1 MSQVT
6 NLNIAPY
13 YDDFDA
19 SKNYRKVLFK
29 PGYPIQ
35 SRELTTLQSILHE
48 QIEKFGQHFFKE
60 GSMVIPGG
68 TIVDSSYF
76 AVRIDPFFLNVPVK
90 EYTKYLADNKIEIQ
104 GEISGVKATVVN
116 RITDIESIDQFDTL
130 YLKYTASGDDGV
142 TKKFLDGENLITLS
156 DIEYSNTRITANS
169 TFART
174 IISDSVK
181 TGSSAS
187 IGEGIF
193 FIRGYFVQV
202 PSSTV
207 ILDQYTN
214 QPSYKVGL
222 TIKEELVSASSLNS
236 DLFDNAKG
244 YSNETAPG
252 ADRFKISAVLSKKLL
267 TDNDDSDFVELIRIE
282 NGITKEQVKKTEY
295 NVFKDELARRT
306 YDESGDYYIEPF
318 SVDIR
323 ETLNNRI
330 ANRGLYFSNQIT
342 QNGNTPSDNLFTLQ
356 ISEGKAYVRG
366 YEIEKTSTTSIDL
379 PKPRTTKSID
389 DVTLPIKIGN
399 IVVVN
404 NIFGTPQIGFSTF
417 VHLLDKRLTAA
428 QQRDLTGNKI
438 GKARV
443 YDFNQY
449 TGTNYQL
456 RLFDIETFTKVSLA
470 STSSAVVG
478 DHVEGKFSGSAG
490 FVNEQTGTGS
500 VLTLTDVSGEF
511 QINEPILVNGIEVGS
526 NIGTVSDFDFA
537 DIKAIHSDRGSE
549 LTGVGA
555 TSFAADL
562 ELSHS
567 KQVFQTGAEFQIS
580 AFSGGISTV
589 TGPSVSDFRSLV
601 KVGDI
606 ISYSSSS
613 NLTNVDPTF
622 NRVSGFGIGGTNFT
636 IQNVADVSG
645 ICNGGVVGN
654 SSPTD
659 IFVRVPF
666 LSKGS
671 NPGFLIPF
679 KEENIASL
687 NLLDSNYIT
696 RKVFKVN
703 ASGQQVVLNLSSH
716 GDNLFFEPFSLSNY
730 LITKDSDG
738 SRFILR
744 EPQFAFSNNNR
755 TLTISS
761 LGDDGN
767 VTVTATV
774 KRTKFASIEKNIT
787 RCTSLVINKSNDTSS
802 GLTTTTLND
811 GLTFSKVYGTRVQDE
826 EISLNFPEIHRI
838 LGIFESDDNNDPNEP
853 FFVVSSQSEGFMN
866 NVIVG
871 EQIIGGESG
880 AVARVTDVTND
891 TKIKFV
897 YENDKTFEVDELI
910 NLQISGIIA
919 TISKLNAGDASIID
933 NFILDNGQRKEFADY
948 GRIIREKNATIP
960 NRRIKIIFDH
970 YSRSGITT
978 NGTVESINSY
988 NTLDYSNEIPTI
1000 DGKRASDVI
1009 DLRPRVAPY
1018 DPSSTKSP
1026 FEFGS
1031 RDFSASET
1039 ESLVSNQSVVVDYS
1053 YYLGRIDRIYL
1064 TKDGLFDVDEGTPS
1078 RFPKPPEKN
1087 PEAFE
1092 IGTITLPPYLLD
1104 ASTDT
1109 RTALKSH
1116 KRYTMKD
1123 INGLEH
1129 RIKTLEEYTTLSLLE
1144 TDTKNLSIKDPNTG
1158 LDKFKSG
1165 FFVDNFTSHKKSSM
1179 NRGER
1184 NFDIDRETGECR
1196 PKSTERTVSLKI
1208 ETKSSKA
1215 DPVNA
1220 DYAWITDFQ
1229 DSNITRNAQGL
1240 TLKYDE
1246 VEFVNQPFATRVEN
1260 LNPYHIALY
1269 AGSVA
1274 LEPSVDYWIEEIPL
1288 GTPEVF
1294 EDTSAWDAMA
1304 DMYGLEDREN
1314 GGMASSFWNSHE
1326 VTWSGREELIK
1337 TERLNVKRTVN
1348 VNTENQPID
1357 GGVRRITTTTTNTK
1371 FDEKRTFK
1379 EEGEEREFGIEVTP
1393 EYQTINLGKKV
1404 IGTEII
1410 YNCRSR
1416 NIEVTSTRLK
1426 PNTKFYVFMDN
1437 VDITSYCVPKLLQI
1451 SMTRG
1456 TFTTGDIVESSI
1468 EVTNLRGF
1476 AEVPDIM
1483 FRVATENHKTGPF
1496 NAPTETYKNDPYT
1509 KSALSGSYSSS
1520 STILNIDTAGLSL
1533 EVEPDQLGWVR
1544 KGMTLSSQNGNAE
1557 ADISDLSLV
1566 TDEKGA
1572 LTFSLHIP
1580 DPKVQSN
1587 PKFTTGTNTIRLTTS
1602 PTNASKL
1609 DPGECSAEATYK
1621 ASGIAEIT
1629 QEQILSIKGANIE
1642 RKQIGDPRI
1651 VSRITEDIRVKE
1663 ESTQRREEEFE
1674 EEEEEFFFEDDWYD
1688 PLAQSFLVESK
1699 YQDGIFVTGG
1709 NLYFKTKDDNVPVTV
1724 QIRTMRDGSPT
1735 TTIVPFGEMNIDP
1748 DDVKL
1753 SDDSSVPTP
1762 FKFPTPVY
1770 LKSGKEYALV
1780 LIAPT
1785 EKYNHFITRMGE
1797 EDLILEAISNQQPY
1811 LGSLF
1816 KSQNQSTWTPSQFED
1831 LKFTLNKAKFVTN
1844 TPSSFIFYNNKLDFG
1859 QIRKKN
1865 PVTAYSK
1872 TQRISIQGAA
1882 TPTFVKGHE
1891 LKQGTNTGRIVSIGS
1906 SVTESTSGLTFETT
1920 TGVGL
1925 TNGTFTG
1932 IGASS
1937 VTGIGTGLEATVTV
1951 SGTTPSVNTITVTN
1965 GGTGYQIGD
1974 ALVFDKVGNTGST
1987 VRAFVDSV
1995 SNPNYLVVDQVD
2007 NNFVS
2012 SSGIVHI
2019 ASDGTNT
2026 NIAANKINSVV
2037 SDPIKDGFTME
2048 FDHRNHGMHGSNNKL
2063 EIKNFI
2069 SDKKATDISED
2080 ILFDSTT
2087 ITVED
2092 ATGLNT
2098 FEGTAVGT
2106 ANTGYLQVG
2115 KEIIGYHGPVSGN
2128 VINGIS
2134 ERGVDSSL
2142 VSTHKAGK
2150 RKISK
2155 YEFNGVSLRK
2165 INKVHNI
2172 DGTRDRTF
2180 NSYYVK
2186 LDDTTN
2192 YQGNSLPFTRTKAGG
2207 GSRLR
2212 VSQNIPFEAIDP
2224 RVTMINPT
2232 GTSVSARIKTTSGSS
2247 VSGTEASFTD
2257 KGYEDITLNKLNI
2270 LDDPRIVASKVN
2282 ELNLLNNENSFAL
2295 EVVLSSSKPD
2305 VSPMI
2310 DLNTPNIIL
2319 ISNLVDDQVSNYTE
2333 DRRSRVQGEEPNS
2346 AVYITNR
2353 INLEFP
2359 SNSLYVQFD
2368 GHKDDDSDFRVF
2380 YKLHRSDLPEKQVYN
2395 PFNLDGSPDTF
2406 VDPNIK
2412 YNGFS
2417 EYKYTAENLPQFT
2430 SFTIKVI
2437 MTSKNQANAPRFKNF
2452 RAIALRSF
2460 DVD

>member
-29 PGYPIQ
+29 PGFPIQ
-35 SRELTTLQSILHE
+35 SRELSTLQSILHE

-68 TIVDSSYF
+68 TIVDLSYF
-76 AVRIDPFFLNVPVK
+76 AVRIDPFFLNIPVK

-116 RITDIESIDQFDTL
+116 RLTDGESVDQFDTL

-142 TKKFLDGENLITLS
+142 TKTFLDGENLITLS

-169 TFART
+169 FFART
-174 IISDSVK
+174 IISDSIK

-187 IGEGIF
+187 INEGIF

-202 PSSTV
+202 PASTV
-207 ILDQYTN
+207 ILDQYEN
-214 QPSYKVGL
+214 RPSYKIGL
-222 TIKEELVSASSLNS
+222 SINEELISASSQNS

-252 ADRFKISAVLSKKLL
+252 ADRFKISAILSKKLL

-282 NGITKEQVKKTEY
+282 DGITKEQVKKTEY

-389 DVTLPIKIGN
+389 NVTLPIKIGN

-417 VHLLDKRLTAA
+417 VHLLDKRLTSSRGKDSTAS
-428 QQRDLTGNKI
+428 LI

-470 STSSAVVG
+470 STSSAVIG

-526 NIGTVSDFDFA
+526 NIGTVSDFEFT
-537 DIKAIHSDRGSE
+537 DIKAIHSDGGINGGSK
-549 LTGVGA
+549 T
-555 TSFAADL
+555 FAADL
-562 ELSHS
+562 ELSHG

-580 AFSGGISTV
+580 VLSGGISTV

-606 ISYSSSS
+606 ISYSASA
-613 NLTNVDPTF
+613 NLTNLDPTF
-622 NRVSGFGIGGTNFT
+622 NQVSGFGIGGTNFT
-636 IQNVADVSG
+636 IQNVADVTG
-645 ICNGGVVGN
+645 VCNGGVV
-654 SSPTD
+654 SDASPTD
-659 IFVRVPF
+659 IIVRVPF

-679 KEENIASL
+679 KEDNIASL

-703 ASGQQVVLNLSSH
+703 ASGQQAVLELSSH
-716 GDNLFFEPFSLSNY
+716 GDNLFFEPFSISNY
-730 LITKDSDG
+730 VATKDSTG
-738 SRFILR
+738 NRITLR
-744 EPQFAFSNNNR
+744 EPQFEFSNNNR
-755 TLTISS
+755 TLKINS
-761 LGDDGN
+761 LGVTGN
-767 VTVTATV
+767 VTVTASV
-774 KRTKFASIEKNIT
+774 KRTVFASIEKSIT
-787 RCTSLVINKSNDTSS
+787 RCASLVINRSNDTSS
-802 GLTTTTLND
+802 GITTTSLND

-826 EISLNFPEIHRI
+826 EISLNVPEIHRV
-838 LGIFESDDNNDPNEP
+838 LGIFESDDSTDPDVP
-853 FFVVSSQSEGFMN
+853 FFTVSSQSESFSN

-880 AVARVTDVTND
+880 AVARVVDIPNP
-891 TKIKFV
+891 TKLTFV
-897 YENDKTFEVDELI
+897 YENDKTFEVDESVTLGT
-910 NLQISGIIA
+910 SGIVA
-919 TISKLNAGDASIID
+919 VISKLDPGDASIID
-933 NFILDNGQRKEFADY
+933 NYILDNGQRQEFADY
-948 GRIIREKNATIP
+948 GRIIREKSASAP
-960 NRRIKIIFDH
+960 NRKIKIIFDH
-970 YSRSGITT
+970 YARSGIST

-988 NTLDYSNEIPTI
+988 NTLDYSNEVPSI

-1018 DPSSTKSP
+1018 DTSSTKSP

-1031 RDFSASET
+1031 RDFSESET

-1053 YYLGRIDRIYL
+1053 YYLGRIDRVYL
-1064 TKDGLFDVDEGTPS
+1064 TRDGLFDVDEGTPS
-1078 RFPKPPEKN
+1078 RNPKPPEKN

-1109 RTALKSH
+1109 KTALKSH

-1165 FFVDNFTSHKKSSM
+1165 FFVDNFVNHKKHSM

-1184 NFDIDRETGECR
+1184 KFDIDRETGECR

-1215 DPVNA
+1215 DPINA

-1294 EDTSAWDAMA
+1294 EDTTAWDAMA

-1314 GGMASSFWNSHE
+1314 GGMAASYWNSHE
-1326 VTWSGREELIK
+1326 ITWSGREELIK
-1337 TERLNVKRTVN
+1337 TERLNVKRTVD
-1348 VNTENQPID
+1348 VNTENFNIQ
-1357 GGVRRITTTTTNTK
+1357 GGVRRVTTTTTNTK

-1393 EYQTINLGKKV
+1393 EYQTVNLGKKV

-1437 VDITSYCVPKLLQI
+1437 VDITSYCVPKLLQV

-1456 TFTTGDIVESSI
+1456 TFKTGDIVESSI

-1496 NAPTETYKNDPYT
+1496 NAPTETYKNEPYT

-1544 KGMTLSSQNGNAE
+1544 KGMTLASQNGNAE

-1602 PTNASKL
+1602 PTNESKL

-1651 VSRITEDIRVKE
+1651 VSRITEDIRAKE
-1663 ESTQRREEEFE
+1663 ESTQRREE
-1674 EEEEEFFFEDDWYD
+1674 DTDWYD

-1699 YQDGIFVTGG
+1699 YQDGLFVTGG

-1797 EDLILEAISNQQPY
+1797 EDLILQAISNQQPY

-1844 TPSSFIFYNNKLDFG
+1844 TPSSFIFYNNQLDFG
-1859 QIRKKN
+1859 KIRKKN
-1865 PVTAYSK
+1865 PVIAYSK
-1872 TQRISIQGAA
+1872 TQRIAIQGAT
-1882 TPTFVKGHE
+1882 TPTFVKGQE
-1891 LKQGTNTGRIVSIGS
+1891 LKQSTNTGRIVSIGA
-1906 SVTESTSGLTFETT
+1906 SVQSGTSGLTFEGN
-1920 TGVGL
+1920 TGIGL

-1951 SGTTPSVNTITVTN
+1951 SGLSVSSINITN
-1965 GGTGYQIGD
+1965 GGFGYQVGD

-1987 VRAFVDSV
+1987 VRAFVGIV
-1995 SNPNYLVVDQVD
+1995 SNTNYLVVDQVD
-2007 NNFVS
+2007 KNFNDGS
-2012 SSGIVHI
+2012 NITHI

-2026 NIAANKINSVV
+2026 TLTVESVV

-2048 FDHRNHGMHGSNNKL
+2048 FDHRNHGMHGSNNKVQ
-2063 EIKNFI
+2063 IANFT
-2069 SDKKATDISED
+2069 SDKKPTDITED
-2080 ILFDSTT
+2080 ILFDSTS
-2087 ITVED
+2087 ITVES
-2092 ATGLNT
+2092 ATGFDT
-2098 FEGTAVGT
+2098 FEGAAVGS
-2106 ANTGYLQVG
+2106 AHTGYIQVG
-2115 KEIIGYHGPVSGN
+2115 KEVIGYHGPVSGN

-2150 RKISK
+2150 RKVSK
-2155 YEFNGVSLRK
+2155 YEFNGISLRK

-2180 NSYYVK
+2180 NSYYIK
-2186 LDDTTN
+2186 LDDSETN
-2192 YQGNSLPFTRTKAGG
+2192 KPFTRTKAGG

-2247 VSGTEASFTD
+2247 VSGTEASFAD
-2257 KGYEDITLNKLNI
+2257 RGYEDITLNKLNI

-2295 EVVLSSSKPD
+2295 ELVLSSSKPD

-2319 ISNLVDDQVSNYTE
+2319 ISNLVDDQVSSYTE

-2406 VDPNIK
+2406 VDPNVR

>member
-6 NLNIAPY
+6 NLNITPY

-29 PGYPIQ
+29 PGFPIQ

-68 TIVDSSYF
+68 TIVDLSYF
-76 AVRIDPFFLNVPVK
+76 AVRLDPFFLNIPVK

-104 GEISGVKATVVN
+104 GETSGVKATVVN
-116 RITDIESIDQFDTL
+116 RITNGESIDQFDTL

-142 TKKFLDGENLITLS
+142 TKTFLDGENLITLS

-174 IISDSVK
+174 IISDSIK
-181 TGSSAS
+181 IGSSAS
-187 IGEGIF
+187 ISEGIF
-193 FIRGYFVQV
+193 FIRGYFIQV
-202 PSSTV
+202 PASTV
-207 ILDQYTN
+207 ILDQYAN
-214 QPSYKVGL
+214 QPSYKIGL
-222 TIKEELVSASSLNS
+222 SIKEELVSASSINS

-252 ADRFKISAVLSKKLL
+252 ADRFKISAILSKKLL

-282 NGITKEQVKKTEY
+282 DGVTKEQVKKTEY

-389 DVTLPIKIGN
+389 NVTLPIKIGN

-417 VHLLDKRLTAA
+417 VHLLDKRLTSSKGKDSTAT
-428 QQRDLTGNKI
+428 LI

-470 STSSAVVG
+470 STSPAVIG

-490 FVNEQTGTGS
+490 FVNAQTGTGS

-526 NIGTVSDFDFA
+526 NIGTVRDFEFT
-537 DIKAIHSDRGSE
+537 DIKAIHSDGGINGGSK
-549 LTGVGA
+549 T
-555 TSFAADL
+555 FAADL

-580 AFSGGISTV
+580 VLSGGISTV

-606 ISYSSSS
+606 ISYSASA

-645 ICNGGVVGN
+645 ICNGGVVSN

-659 IFVRVPF
+659 IIVRVPF

-671 NPGFLIPF
+671 DPGFLIPF
-679 KEENIASL
+679 KEDNIASL

-703 ASGQQVVLNLSSH
+703 ASGQQVVLNLSAH
-716 GDNLFFEPFSLSNY
+716 GDNLFFEPFSISNY
-730 LITKDSDG
+730 IATKNSNG
-738 SRFILR
+738 NRIPLR

-761 LGDDGN
+761 LGVTGN
-767 VTVTATV
+767 VTVTASV
-774 KRTKFASIEKNIT
+774 KRTVFSSIEKSIT
-787 RCTSLVINKSNDTSS
+787 RCESLTIDRSS
-802 GLTTTTLND
+802 GITTD
-811 GLTFSKVYGTRVQDE
+811 GLTSSKIYGTRVQDE
-826 EISLNFPEIHRI
+826 EISLNFPEIHRV
-838 LGIFESDDNNDPNEP
+838 LGIFESDDETEPDVP
-853 FFVVSSQSEGFMN
+853 FFTVSSQSESFSN

-880 AVARVTDVTND
+880 AVARVVDIPNP
-891 TKIKFV
+891 TKLTFV
-897 YENDKTFEVDELI
+897 YENDKTFEVDESVTLGT
-910 NLQISGIIA
+910 SGIA
-919 TISKLNAGDASIID
+919 AVISKLDPGDASIID
-933 NFILDNGQRKEFADY
+933 NYILDNGQRQEFADY
-948 GRIIREKNATIP
+948 GRIIREKSAAAP
-960 NRRIKIIFDH
+960 NRKIKIIFDH
-970 YSRSGITT
+970 FTRSGIST

-1018 DPSSTKSP
+1018 NVGVSTLSP
-1026 FEFGS
+1026 FEFAS

-1039 ESLVSNQSVVVDYS
+1039 ESLASNQSVVVDYS
-1053 YYLGRIDRIYL
+1053 YYLGRIDRLYL

-1078 RFPKPPEKN
+1078 RYPKPPEKN

-1092 IGTITLPPYLLD
+1092 IGTITLPPYLVD

-1109 RTALKSH
+1109 QTALKSH

-1165 FFVDNFTSHKKSSM
+1165 FFVNNFLSHKKSSM

-1184 NFDIDRETGECR
+1184 NYDIDRETGECR

-1208 ETKSSKA
+1208 ETKSSKS

-1220 DYAWITDFQ
+1220 DYAWITDFE

-1246 VEFVNQPFATRVEN
+1246 VEFINQPFATRVEN

-1269 AGSVA
+1269 AGSIA
-1274 LEPSVDYWIEEIPL
+1274 LEPSVDYWVEEIPL
-1288 GTPEVF
+1288 GTPAVF
-1294 EDTSAWDAMA
+1294 EDTSQWDAMA
-1304 DMYGLEDREN
+1304 DMYGLENREN
-1314 GGMASSFWNSHE
+1314 GGMAASYWNSHE
-1326 VTWSGREELIK
+1326 ITWSGREELIK
-1337 TERLNVKRTVN
+1337 TERLNVKRTVD
-1348 VNTENQPID
+1348 VKEEKLRRSEHPYIRRVTTET
-1357 GGVRRITTTTTNTK
+1357 VNTK

-1393 EYQTINLGKKV
+1393 EYETVSLGKKV
-1404 IGTEII
+1404 IGTEVL

-1437 VDITSYCVPKLLQI
+1437 IDITSYCVPKLLQVT
-1451 SMTRG
+1451 MTRG

-1476 AEVPDIM
+1476 AETPDIM
-1483 FRVATENHKTGPF
+1483 FRVAAENHKTGPF

-1520 STILNIDTAGLSL
+1520 STILNVDTAGLAL

-1544 KGMTLSSQNGNAE
+1544 KGMTLASQNGNAE

-1602 PTNASKL
+1602 PTNETKL

-1621 ASGIAEIT
+1621 ASGIGEIT
-1629 QEQILSIKGANIE
+1629 QEQILSIKTANVE
-1642 RKQIGDPRI
+1642 RKQIGDPRVI
-1651 VSRITEDIRVKE
+1651 SRMRTETERNKRETRVNE
-1663 ESTQRREEEFE
+1663 L
-1674 EEEEEFFFEDDWYD
+1674 EDTGWYD
-1688 PLAQSFLVESK
+1688 PLAQSFLVEAK
-1699 YQDGIFVTGG
+1699 YQDGLFVTGG

-1724 QIRTMRDGSPT
+1724 QIRTMRDGTPT

-1748 DDVKL
+1748 ADINL
-1753 SDDSSVPTP
+1753 SDDSTVATP

-1770 LKSGKEYALV
+1770 LKSGKEYALTLV
-1780 LIAPT
+1780 APT

-1797 EDLILEAISNQQPY
+1797 EDLILQAISNQQPY

-1831 LKFTLNKAKFVTN
+1831 LKFTLNKAKFVTD
-1844 TPSSFIFYNNKLDFG
+1844 TPSSFIFYNNKLDLG
-1859 QIRKKN
+1859 KIRKKN
-1865 PVTAYSK
+1865 PVIAYSK
-1872 TQRISIQGAA
+1872 TQRISINGAP
-1882 TPTFVKGHE
+1882 TPTFVEGNK
-1891 LKQGTNTGRIVSIGS
+1891 LTQGTNTGRIVSIGA
-1906 SVTESTSGLTFETT
+1906 SVQSGTTGLTFEGN
-1920 TGVGL
+1920 TGIGL

-1937 VTGIGTGLEATVTV
+1937 VSGIGTGLEATITV
-1951 SGTTPSVNTITVTN
+1951 SGLSVNSINITN
-1965 GGTGYQIGD
+1965 GGSGYQVGD

-1987 VRAFVDSV
+1987 VRAFVGIV
-1995 SNPNYLVVDQVD
+1995 SNTNYLVVDQVD
-2007 NNFVS
+2007 KNFVS
-2012 SSGIVHI
+2012 GSSITHTASSGSNTVLA
-2019 ASDGTNT
+2019 AS
-2026 NIAANKINSVV
+2026 KINSVV

-2048 FDHRNHGMHGSNNKL
+2048 FDHHNHGMHGSNNKV
-2063 EIKNFI
+2063 EIKNFA
-2069 SDKKATDISED
+2069 SDKKPTDITED
-2080 ILFDSTT
+2080 ILFDSTN
-2087 ITVED
+2087 ITVESI
-2092 ATGLNT
+2092 TGLDT
-2098 FEGTAVGT
+2098 FEGAAVGS
-2106 ANTGYLQVG
+2106 ANTGYVKVG

-2150 RKISK
+2150 RKVSK
-2155 YEFNGVSLRK
+2155 YEFNGISLRK
-2165 INKVHNI
+2165 INKIHNI
-2172 DGTRDRTF
+2172 DGSRDRTF
-2180 NSYYVK
+2180 NSYYIK
-2186 LDDTTN
+2186 LNDDAEN
-2192 YQGNSLPFTRTKAGG
+2192 KPFVRTKAGG
-2207 GSRLR
+2207 GSKLR

-2224 RVTMINPT
+2224 RITMINPT
-2232 GTSVSARIKTTSGSS
+2232 GTSVSARIKTISGSS
-2247 VSGTEASFTD
+2247 ISGTEASFTD
-2257 KGYEDITLNKLNI
+2257 KGYENITLNKLNI

-2406 VDPNIK
+2406 VDPNVK

>member
-29 PGYPIQ
+29 PGFPIQ
-35 SRELTTLQSILHE
+35 SRELSTLQSILHE

-68 TIVDSSYF
+68 TIVDLSYF
-76 AVRIDPFFLNVPVK
+76 AVRIDPFFLNIPVK

-116 RITDIESIDQFDTL
+116 RLTDGESVDQFDTL

-142 TKKFLDGENLITLS
+142 TKTFLDGENLITLS

-169 TFART
+169 FFART
-174 IISDSVK
+174 IISDSIK

-187 IGEGIF
+187 ISEGIF

-202 PSSTV
+202 PASTV
-207 ILDQYTN
+207 ILDQYAN
-214 QPSYKVGL
+214 QPSYKIGL
-222 TIKEELVSASSLNS
+222 SINEELVSASSQNS

-252 ADRFKISAVLSKKLL
+252 ADRFKISAILSKKLL

-282 NGITKEQVKKTEY
+282 DGVTKEQVKKTEY

-306 YDESGDYYIEPF
+306 FDESGNYYIEPF

-342 QNGNTPSDNLFTLQ
+342 QNGNTPSDGLFTIQ
-356 ISEGKAYVRG
+356 ISEGKAYVSG

-379 PKPRTTKSID
+379 PKPRTTKSIEN
-389 DVTLPIKIGN
+389 VTLPIKIGN

-417 VHLLDKRLTAA
+417 VHLLDKRLTSSKGKDSTAT
-428 QQRDLTGNKI
+428 LI

-526 NIGTVSDFDFA
+526 NIGTVSDFEFA
-537 DIKAIHSDRGSE
+537 DIKAIHSDGGISGGSK
-549 LTGVGA
+549 T
-555 TSFAADL
+555 FAADL

-580 AFSGGISTV
+580 VLSGGISTV

-613 NLTNVDPTF
+613 NLTNTHPTF

-636 IQNVADVSG
+636 IENVADVSN
-645 ICNGGVVGN
+645 ICNGGVVSN

-716 GDNLFFEPFSLSNY
+716 GDNLFFEPFSISNY
-730 LITKDSDG
+730 LITKDSNG
-738 SRFILR
+738 NRITLR
-744 EPQFAFSNNNR
+744 EPQFVFSNNNR

-761 LGDDGN
+761 LGVTGN

-774 KRTKFASIEKNIT
+774 KRTVFSSIEKNIN
-787 RCTSLVINKSNDTSS
+787 RCASLIINRSNDASS

-811 GLTFSKVYGTRVQDE
+811 GLTFSRVYGTRVQDE
-826 EISLNFPEIHRI
+826 EISLNVPEVHRV
-838 LGIFESDDNNDPNEP
+838 LDIFESDDDTNPDEP
-853 FFVVSSQSEGFMN
+853 FFIVSSQSEGFTG

-871 EQIIGGESG
+871 EQIIAEGSG
-880 AVARVTDVTND
+880 AVARVTDVTNN

-897 YENDKTFEVDELI
+897 YENDKTFEVDESITLVT
-910 NLQISGIIA
+910 SGIVA
-919 TISKLNAGDASIID
+919 VISKLDSGDTSIVD
-933 NFILDNGQRKEFADY
+933 NYILDNGQTKEFADY
-948 GRIIREKNATIP
+948 GRIIREKSAAAP

-970 YSRSGITT
+970 YTRSGIST

-1000 DGKRASDVI
+1000 DGKSASDII

-1018 DPSSTKSP
+1018 DTSSTKSP

-1039 ESLVSNQSVVVDYS
+1039 ESLASNQSVVVDYS

-1092 IGTITLPPYLLD
+1092 IGTITLPPYLIN

-1109 RTALKSH
+1109 QTALKSH

-1123 INGLEH
+1123 INSLES

-1220 DYAWITDFQ
+1220 DYAWITDFE

-1246 VEFVNQPFATRVEN
+1246 VEFINQPFATRVEN

-1269 AGSVA
+1269 AGSIA
-1274 LEPSVDYWIEEIPL
+1274 LEPSVDYWVEEIPL
-1288 GTPEVF
+1288 GTPAVF

-1304 DMYGLEDREN
+1304 DMYGVQDREN

-1326 VTWSGREELIK
+1326 VTWSGREEVVK
-1337 TERLNVKRTVN
+1337 RERFNVKRTVDKS
-1348 VNTENQPID
+1348 EKKLRRSKHPHI
-1357 GGVRRITTTTTNTK
+1357 RRITTRNINLK
-1371 FDEKRTFK
+1371 FDVERTLEEK
-1379 EEGEEREFGIEVTP
+1379 GEEREFGFEVTP
-1393 EYQTINLGKKV
+1393 QYETVSLGKKV
-1404 IGTEII
+1404 IGTEIL

-1437 VDITSYCVPKLLQI
+1437 IDITSYCVPKLLQV

-1456 TFTTGDIVESSI
+1456 TFATGDIVESST
-1468 EVTNLRGF
+1468 EVTNLLGF
-1476 AEVPDIM
+1476 AETPDIM
-1483 FRVATENHKTGPF
+1483 FRVAKENHKTGPF
-1496 NAPTETYKNDPYT
+1496 NAPTETYKNEPYT

-1520 STILNIDTAGLSL
+1520 STILNIDTAGLAL
-1533 EVEPDQLGWVR
+1533 EVEPNQLGWVR
-1544 KGMTLSSQNGNAE
+1544 KGMTLASQNGNAE

-1602 PTNASKL
+1602 PTNESKL

-1621 ASGIAEIT
+1621 ASGIGEIT
-1629 QEQILSIKGANIE
+1629 QEQILSIKTANVE
-1642 RKQIGDPRI
+1642 RKQIGDAR
-1651 VSRITEDIRVKE
+1651 VLSRMRTETERNKE
-1663 ESTQRREEEFE
+1663 ETRVTQN
-1674 EEEEEFFFEDDWYD
+1674 DTGWYD
-1688 PLAQSFLVESK
+1688 PLAQSFLVEAK
-1699 YQDGIFVTGG
+1699 YQDGLFVTGG

-1724 QIRTMRDGSPT
+1724 QIRTMRDGTPT

-1748 DDVKL
+1748 ADINL
-1753 SDDSSVPTP
+1753 SDDSTVPTP

-1770 LKSGKEYALV
+1770 LKSGKEYALTLV
-1780 LIAPT
+1780 APT

-1797 EDLILEAISNQQPY
+1797 EDLILQAISNQQPY

-1844 TPSSFIFYNNKLDFG
+1844 TPSSFIFYNNQLDFG
-1859 QIRKKN
+1859 KIRKKN
-1865 PVTAYSK
+1865 PVIAYSK
-1872 TQRISIQGAA
+1872 TQRISIQGAT

-1891 LKQGTNTGRIVSIGS
+1891 LKQSTNTGRIVSIGA
-1906 SVTESTSGLTFETT
+1906 SVQSGTSGLTFEGN
-1920 TGVGL
+1920 TGIGL
-1925 TNGTFTG
+1925 TNGTFAG

-1951 SGTTPSVNTITVTN
+1951 SGLSVNSINVTN
-1965 GGTGYQIGD
+1965 GGTGYQVGD

-1987 VRAFVDSV
+1987 VRAFVGIV
-1995 SNPNYLVVDQVD
+1995 SNTNYLVVDQVD
-2007 NNFVS
+2007 KNFVS
-2012 SSGIVHI
+2012 SSSVTHV
-2019 ASDGTNT
+2019 ATDGTNT
-2026 NIAANKINSVV
+2026 IIPANRVESVV

-2048 FDHRNHGMHGSNNKL
+2048 FDHRNHGMHGSNNKV
-2063 EIKNFI
+2063 EIQDFEGDSK
-2069 SDKKATDISED
+2069 STDISED
-2080 ILFDSTT
+2080 ILFDSTS
-2087 ITVED
+2087 ISVESNQNF
-2092 ATGLNT
+2092 GT
-2098 FEGTAVGT
+2098 FEGAAVGS
-2106 ANTGYLQVG
+2106 AHTGYVKIG

-2142 VSTHKAGK
+2142 IATHRAGK

-2155 YEFNGVSLRK
+2155 YEFNGISLRK

-2172 DGTRDRTF
+2172 DGSRDRTF

-2186 LDDTTN
+2186 LNDAITN
-2192 YQGNSLPFTRTKAGG
+2192 KPFKRTKSGG
-2207 GSRLR
+2207 GSKLR

-2319 ISNLVDDQVSNYTE
+2319 LSNLVDDQVSNYTE

-2380 YKLHRSDLPEKQVYN
+2380 YKLHRSDLPQKQVYN

-2406 VDPNIK
+2406 VDPNVK

>member
-6 NLNIAPY
+6 NLNITPY

-29 PGYPIQ
+29 PGFPIQ

-68 TIVDSSYF
+68 TIVDLSYF
-76 AVRIDPFFLNVPVK
+76 AVRVDPFFLNIPVK

-116 RITDIESIDQFDTL
+116 RITDIESLDQFDTL

-142 TKKFLDGENLITLS
+142 TKTFLDGENLITLS
-156 DIEYSNTRITANS
+156 DIEYSNTRITTNS

-187 IGEGIF
+187 ISEGIF
-193 FIRGYFVQV
+193 FIRGYFIQV
-202 PSSTV
+202 PSTTV

-214 QPSYKVGL
+214 QPSYKIGL
-222 TIKEELVSASSLNS
+222 LIEEELISASSLNS

-252 ADRFKISAVLSKKLL
+252 ADRFKMSAVLSKKLL
-267 TDNDDSDFVELIRIE
+267 TDNDDSDFVELIRVE
-282 NGITKEQVKKTEY
+282 NGVTKEQYKNSGDY
-295 NVFKDELARRT
+295 NILKDELARRT
-306 YDESGDYYIEPF
+306 FDESGNYYIEPF

-356 ISEGKAYVRG
+356 VSEGKAYVQG

-389 DVTLPIKIGN
+389 NVTLPIKIGN
-399 IVVVN
+399 IIVVN
-404 NIFGTPQIGFSTF
+404 NIYGTPQVGFSTF

-470 STSSAVVG
+470 STSSALIG

-526 NIGTVSDFDFA
+526 NIGTVTDFEFT
-537 DIKAIHSDRGSE
+537 DIKAIHSDRGIE
-549 LTGVGA
+549 ITGYGA

-567 KQVFQTGAEFQIS
+567 KQIFQTGAKFQIS
-580 AFSGGISTV
+580 SPYSVTGLSTV
-589 TGPSVSDFRSLV
+589 TGSSVSDFRSLI

-606 ISYSSSS
+606 ISYTAGNNFNS
-613 NLTNVDPTF
+613 NIPTF
-622 NRVSGFGIGGTNFT
+622 NQITNIGVGGTNFF
-636 IQNVADVSG
+636 IKNVANVAG
-645 ICNGGVVGN
+645 ICSGN
-654 SSPTD
+654 IAIDADDNNNIFPSD
-659 IFVRVPF
+659 IVVRVPF

-671 NPGFLIPF
+671 NPGFLVPF

-687 NLLDSNYIT
+687 NLLDSSYVT
-696 RKVFKVN
+696 RKIFKLTVSN
-703 ASGQQVVLNLSSH
+703 DEVDLNLDSH
-716 GDNLFFEPFSLSNY
+716 GENLFFEPFSIVNY
-730 LITKDSDG
+730 IATQDDNGNKAV
-738 SRFILR
+738 LR
-744 EPQFAFSNNNR
+744 EPQFNFSNNNR
-755 TLTISS
+755 RLIIKSIGLT
-761 LGDDGN
+761 GA
-767 VTVTATV
+767 VTITTTV
-774 KRTKFASIEKNIT
+774 KRTSFASIEKSIT
-787 RCTSLVINKSNDTSS
+787 RCSSLIVNRSNDSSS
-802 GLTTTTLND
+802 GNTDKTLND

-826 EISLNFPEIHRI
+826 EISLHVPEILRV
-838 LGIFESDDNNDPNEP
+838 LDIFESDDDSNPEEP
-853 FFVVSSQSEGFMN
+853 FFVVSSQSEGFTG

-871 EQIIGGESG
+871 EQIIAEVSG
-880 AVARVTDVTND
+880 AVARVTEVTSN

-897 YENDKTFEVDELI
+897 YENDKAFEVDESITLG
-910 NLQISGIIA
+910 ISGIVA
-919 TISKLNAGDASIID
+919 VISKLDSGDTSIVD
-933 NFILDNGQRKEFADY
+933 NYILDDGQRQEFADY
-948 GRIIREKNATIP
+948 GRIIREKDATIP
-960 NRRIKIIFDH
+960 NRKIKIIFDH
-970 YSRSGITT
+970 FARSGIST

-1000 DGKRASDVI
+1000 DAKSASDVI
-1009 DLRPRVAPY
+1009 DLRPRVAEY
-1018 DPSSTKSP
+1018 DVSSTKSP

-1039 ESLVSNQSVVVDYS
+1039 ESLASNQSIVVDYS
-1053 YYLGRIDRIYL
+1053 YYLGRIDRLYL
-1064 TKDGLFDVDEGTPS
+1064 TKDGIFDVDEGTPS

-1092 IGTITLPPYLLD
+1092 IGTITLPPYLIN

-1109 RTALKSH
+1109 QTSLKSH

-1123 INGLEH
+1123 INSLEH

-1179 NRGER
+1179 NQGER

-1208 ETKSSKA
+1208 ETKSSKS

-1220 DYAWITDFQ
+1220 DYAWITDFE

-1246 VEFVNQPFATRVEN
+1246 VEFINQPFATRVEN

-1269 AGSVA
+1269 AGSIA
-1274 LEPSVDYWIEEIPL
+1274 LEPSVDYWVEEIPL
-1288 GTPEVF
+1288 GTPAVF

-1304 DMYGLEDREN
+1304 DMYGLENREN

-1326 VTWSGREELIK
+1326 ITWSGREELIK
-1337 TERLNVKRTVN
+1337 TERLNVKRTVD
-1348 VNTENQPID
+1348 VNEENLRRSEHPFI
-1357 GGVRRITTTTTNTK
+1357 RRITTETINTK

-1393 EYQTINLGKKV
+1393 EYETVSLGKKV
-1404 IGTEII
+1404 IGTEIL

-1416 NIEVTSTRLK
+1416 NIEVTSSRLK

-1437 VDITSYCVPKLLQI
+1437 VDITSYCVPKLLQV

-1456 TFTTGDIVESSI
+1456 TFTAGDIVESSI
-1468 EVTNLRGF
+1468 ELTNLRGF
-1476 AEVPDIM
+1476 DETPDIM
-1483 FRVATENHKTGPF
+1483 FRVATENHRTGPF

-1520 STILNIDTAGLSL
+1520 STILNVDTAGLAL

-1544 KGMTLSSQNGNAE
+1544 KGMTLASQNGNAE

-1580 DPKVQSN
+1580 DPKIQSN

-1602 PTNASKL
+1602 PTNETNL
-1609 DPGECSAEATYK
+1609 NPGECSAEATYK
-1621 ASGIAEIT
+1621 ASGIGEIT
-1629 QEQILSIKGANIE
+1629 QEQILSIKSANVE
-1642 RKQIGDPRI
+1642 RKQIGDARA
-1651 VSRITEDIRVKE
+1651 VSRMRTEIERDVEVTRT
-1663 ESTQRREEEFE
+1663 TQN
-1674 EEEEEFFFEDDWYD
+1674 DTGWYD
-1688 PLAQSFLVESK
+1688 PLAQSFLVEAK
-1699 YQDGIFVTGG
+1699 YQDGLFVTGG

-1724 QIRTMRDGSPT
+1724 QIRTMRDGTPT

-1748 DDVKL
+1748 ADIKL
-1753 SDDSSVPTP
+1753 SDDSTVPTP

-1770 LKSGKEYALV
+1770 LKSGKEYALTLV
-1780 LIAPT
+1780 APT

-1797 EDLILEAISNQQPY
+1797 EDLILQAISNQQPY

-1859 QIRKKN
+1859 KIRKKN
-1865 PVTAYSK
+1865 PVIAYSK
-1872 TQRISIQGAA
+1872 TQRISIDPSISA
-1882 TPTFVKGHE
+1882 TFTKGNE
-1891 LKQGTNTGRIVSIGS
+1891 LTQGTNTGRIVSIGS
-1906 SVTESTSGLTFETT
+1906 SVTESTSGLTFEGNTGIGLTPT
-1920 TGVGL
+1920 TGSA
-1925 TNGTFTG
+1925 FSHTG

-1937 VTGIGTGLEATVTV
+1937 VTGIGTGLEATISVQN
-1951 SGTTPSVNTITVTN
+1951 GSVNTITVTN
-1965 GGTGYQIGD
+1965 GGIGYQVGD
-1974 ALVFDKVGNTGST
+1974 ALVFNKVGNTGST

-1995 SNPNYLVVDQVD
+1995 TNPNLLIVDQVD
-2007 NNFVS
+2007 KNF
-2012 SSGIVHI
+2012 IVANITHV
-2019 ASDGTNT
+2019 ATNGTSTVLN
-2026 NIAANKINSVV
+2026 AAKINSVV

-2048 FDHRNHGMHGSNNKL
+2048 FDHRNHGMHGANNKVK
-2063 EIKNFI
+2063 IKNFV
-2069 SDKKATDISED
+2069 SDSKPTDITED
-2080 ILFDSTT
+2080 ILFDSST

-2092 ATGLNT
+2092 ETGFDT
-2098 FEGTAVGT
+2098 FEGAAVS
-2106 ANTGYLQVG
+2106 ASNIGYLKIG
-2115 KEIIGYHGPVSGN
+2115 KEIIGYNSISGK
-2128 VINGIS
+2128 VIGGIV

-2165 INKVHNI
+2165 INKIHNI
-2172 DGTRDRTF
+2172 DGSRDRTF
-2180 NSYYVK
+2180 NSYYIK
-2186 LDDTTN
+2186 LDDAATN
-2192 YQGNSLPFTRTKAGG
+2192 KPFIRTKASG

-2295 EVVLSSSKPD
+2295 EVVLSSSQPD

-2319 ISNLVDDQVSNYTE
+2319 ISNLVDDQVENITE
-2333 DRRSRVQGEEPNS
+2333 DRRSKVQGEEPNS

-2380 YKLHRSDLPEKQVYN
+2380 YKLHRSDLPRKQVYH
-2395 PFNLDGSPDTF
+2395 PFNLNGSPDTF
-2406 VDPNIK
+2406 VNPNVK
-2412 YNGFS
+2412 YNAFS

-2430 SFTIKVI
+2430 SFTIKVVMI
-2437 MTSKNQANAPRFKNF
+2437 SKNQANAPRFKNF